1 MITTLLL
8 KLRGVTILTPPSVSM
23 KPRREVHDVDISIL
37 YAVQKSFER
46 NGSLDAR
53 VLSGYAWS
61 RYRPPR
67 THTFLF
73 VRLKID
79 LDHLTHFFE
88 TRASWYLIL
97 RPQSSVNGVAGGY
110 IRAGTGSLA
119 HSPALVFTRLNA
131 AQKGECNGQSARTAR
146 ALTRTLHGEELDLD
160 EEIPVDYCCRCG
172 GGK

>member
-1 MITTLLL
+1 MFPSRRCQSGCAVPGSGVSWRPPIIYDTITTLLL
-8 KLRGVTILTPPSVSM
+8 KLRGVTTLTPPSVSI
-23 KPRREVHDVDISIL
+23 KPRLAGHDVDISIL
-37 YAVQKSFER
+37 YAVHKSFER

-67 THTFLF
+67 TLTSLF

-110 IRAGTGSLA
+110 IRAGTGGLA

-131 AQKGECNGQSARTAR
+131 AQKR
-146 ALTRTLHGEELDLD
+146 
-160 EEIPVDYCCRCG
+160 
-172 GGK
+172 